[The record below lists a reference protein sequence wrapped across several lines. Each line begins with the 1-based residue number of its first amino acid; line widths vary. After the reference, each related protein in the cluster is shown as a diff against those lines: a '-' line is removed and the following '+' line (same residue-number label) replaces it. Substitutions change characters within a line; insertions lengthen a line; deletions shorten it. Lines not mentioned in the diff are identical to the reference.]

1 MLYMDTGYDQRKLP
15 LTDTGVMIHRIVSD
29 GVMMVRQSENM
40 ILEDG
45 ENGHQT
51 SVVSRVPVIHSQ
63 NVHSPIVYNPE

>member
-1 MLYMDTGYDQRKLP
+1 MDTGYDQRKLP

-45 ENGHQT
+45 SKDT
-51 SVVSRVPVIHSQ
+51 SLEVLAGI
-63 NVHSPIVYNPE
+63 